1 MVRSMMNM
9 ILDAG
14 GGYEMDEDNYSLSNA
29 LEKNTRYKMNIWI
42 SEPIN
47 GAKYIVNVNTIVYL

>member
-1 MVRSMMNM
+1 MMNM